1 MASKYKSQTSSI
13 YIENSDVPTNKLGI
27 KDSEQIHEL
36 ERELL
41 QEAYEIFYKELN
53 ESTIFDEKYFIA
65 LHKRTFGDLYDWAGV
80 YRDFNMSKGESKF
93 CQGAYIE
100 SSSKKIFAELKKENY
115 LREYEFKSKK
125 EFAQKLAY
133 FKCELIALHP
143 FSELN
148 GRITRLF
155 FDMIALYNGYKY
167 INYATITPKEYIE
180 SAIECVAYADSET
193 MELIIFNGLKKA

>member
-13 YIENSDVPTNKLGI
+13 YLKNSDVPKNKLEI
-27 KDSEQIHEL
+27 KGSEQIHEL

-41 QEAYEIFYKELN
+41 EEAYDVFYDELD
-53 ESTIFDEKYFIA
+53 ESTVFDENYFIA

-80 YRDFNMSKGESKF
+80 YRDFNMSKGESRF
-93 CQGAYIE
+93 CQGAYIK
-100 SSSKKIFAELKKENY
+100 SSSQKIFSELEKENY
-115 LREYEFKSKK
+115 LREYESKSKK

-133 FKCELIALHP
+133 YKCELIALHP

-167 INYATITPKEYIE
+167 INYATVTPKEYIDA
-180 SAIECVAYADSET
+180 AIECVVYADSEK
-193 MELIIFNGLKKA
+193 MEKIIFDGLKKA